1 MGVVV
6 VIVGLTF
13 GFLGGEYS
21 TLDWWQLRNRV
32 RTEEELVE
40 RLRRETDSLTR
51 AADALETDSAT
62 IERAAREDLGMLR
75 DGEILFRVERP
86 RLDPDS
92 GGLVR

>member
-1 MGVVV
+1 M
-6 VIVGLTF
+6 IVGLAF
-13 GFLGGEYS
+13 GFMGGEYS
-21 TLDWWQLRNRV
+21 TFDWRQLKRSV
-32 RTEEELVE
+32 RAEEESVE
-40 RLRRETDSLTR
+40 RLRWETDSLAR

-92 GGLVR
+92 GG

>member
-21 TLDWWQLRNRV
+21 TLDWWQLKSRV

-51 AADALETDSAT
+51 VADALETDSAT

-86 RLDPDS
+86 SLDPDS
-92 GGLVR
+92 GGG